1 MLSEGAGRPTL
12 TAVTHLAWSHD
23 FNDDGPEFR
32 AKFAD
37 GPIFQVAGANIGQ
50 DALLTGL
57 GVNIQANDR
66 TNVEVGYAGVYQ
78 DDYNDNKLFARL
90 NVKF

>member
-1 MLSEGAGRPTL
+1 GHRWFPHRDHPVARRGSSDADGGH
-12 TAVTHLAWSHD
+12 HLAWSHD

-66 TNVEVGYAGVYQ
+66 TNVEVGYA
-78 DDYNDNKLFARL
+78 
-90 NVKF
+90 